1 MADAKTFKGYGPY
14 RGYNFLIEQIVELY
28 NKRNISLVESEVFI
42 SDGAKS
48 DCANILN
55 IFGANQTVLIPDP
68 VYPAYM
74 DTNIMCGNKIV
85 FADATR
91 SNKFLPLPNKNLNV
105 DIIYIC
111 SPNNPTGATYNKNQL
126 EKWVDYANE
135 KDAIILFD
143 AAYKDFIED
152 DKLPKSIFEVP
163 KAKTC
168 AIEICSFSKT
178 AGFTGTRCGY
188 TIIPKELTK
197 CGIALKDMWLR
208 HQSSN
213 YNGTSYIIQK
223 GASAVFSQEGQKQIN
238 ETLNSYKENA
248 QIMCKA
254 MDEMGAF
261 YTGGKNSPYLWF
273 ECFNSLDSWQFFDV
287 MLNELNIVG
296 TPGQGFGKNGKN
308 FFRLTAFGTKEN
320 TQEAMRRIKQYF

>member
-1 MADAKTFKGYGPY
+1 MKINENYSKLEGNYLFATVASKVNEFRLKHEDKNIINMGIGDVTGPLCDAVIKNLNAAVLDMADAKTFKGYGPY

-223 GASAVFSQEGQKQIN
+223 GASAVF
-238 ETLNSYKENA
+238 
-248 QIMCKA
+248 
-254 MDEMGAF
+254 
-261 YTGGKNSPYLWF
+261 
-273 ECFNSLDSWQFFDV
+273 
-287 MLNELNIVG
+287 
-296 TPGQGFGKNGKN
+296 
-308 FFRLTAFGTKEN
+308 
-320 TQEAMRRIKQYF
+320 